1 MELLTSLLRSSA
13 VTACFSDAAA
23 LQGMLDFE
31 AALAAAQARLGII
44 PQEAAQRI
52 AEACH
57 SALFDETDLA
67 QAAAK
72 AGNLAIPLV
81 KQLTTRVAQQDADAA
96 RFVHWGATSQD
107 ALDTGLMLQLRNA
120 LALTLI
126 DLDRLMAALVQQIT
140 RHQDCVLVGR
150 TWMQHALPTTL
161 GLKLAGTL
169 DALLRFR
176 QRLQEMRPRVLT
188 LQLGGAAGTLA
199 SLGEQGAELVT
210 ALAAGLQ
217 LTAAP
222 TPWHSQRDRLLEVAG
237 WYAGLTGTLGKLAR
251 DISLLTQTEVAEVA
265 EPTAAG
271 RGGSSTMPHKRNP
284 VACAVILAA
293 ANRVPALVGGLY
305 AAMVQEHERGLGGW
319 HAEWESLPQLVML
332 AAGALHTAA
341 DLIAGLQV
349 FPQQMQHNLKL
360 TDGLIMAE
368 AVTMALGETIGR
380 QQAHQHIEK
389 QCHQALAQGLTLLE
403 VLLDDPVVMANL
415 TAQRLHELL
424 EPQQYLGSARI
435 FTQRVLQQ
443 ATELTS
449 GVHSHE
455 G

>member
-1 MELLTSLLRSSA
+1 MELLTPLLRSSA
-13 VTACFSDAAA
+13 VTPCFSDTAT

-31 AALAAAQARLGII
+31 AALANAQAGLGII
-44 PQEAAQRI
+44 PVEAAQHI
-52 AEACH
+52 SEACH
-57 SALFDETDLA
+57 SHLFDAADLA
-67 QAAAK
+67 QAAAQ

-81 KQLTTRVAQQDADAA
+81 KQLTRQVAQQNAEAA

-107 ALDTGLMLQLRNA
+107 AIDTGLILQLRQA
-120 LALTLI
+120 IELTRSDLNRLI
-126 DLDRLMAALVQQIT
+126 AALVSQMT

-169 DALLRFR
+169 DALLRYR
-176 QRLQEMRPRVLT
+176 QRLDEMRPRVLA

-199 SLGEQGAELVT
+199 SLGEQGSFLVT
-210 ALAAGLQ
+210 ALASRLQ
-217 LTAAP
+217 LTAAN

-237 WYAGLTGTLGKLAR
+237 WYAGLCGSLGKLAR

-265 EPTAAG
+265 EPVAAG

-319 HAEWESLPQLVML
+319 HAEWESLPELVML
-332 AAGALHTAA
+332 TAGALHTAG
-341 DLIAGLQV
+341 DLLDGLQV
-349 FPQQMQHNLKL
+349 FPQQMEHNLKL
-360 TDGLIMAE
+360 THGLIMAE
-368 AVTMALGETIGR
+368 AVTMALGDVMGR

-389 QCHQALAQGLTLLE
+389 QCHLALAQQLTLLE
-403 VLLDDPVVMANL
+403 VLLDDPVVMAHL
-415 TAQRLHELL
+415 SAQRLAELL
-424 EPQQYLGSARI
+424 DPQGYLGSARA
-435 FTQRVLQQ
+435 FTLRVLEQ
-443 ATELTS
+443 AAAATS
-449 GVHSHE
+449 GANQHE
-455 G
+455 